1 MAVVGEWHTNCTIHK
16 ISAPGLW
23 GQKVQYAGE
32 LNLVK
37 EALSQDFVS
46 AFYSP
51 GIEHNLV
58 AIFVFDGK
66 IWKSGYFSIF
76 LEKVQ
81 QFFKNYLTLLLK
93 RSKGGLDTWKANTF
107 FWTFWGLIHAVE
119 WILNSRFP
127 SKCSSVFRQQYIGVI
142 QYIELVIIDS
152 VVP

>member
-46 AFYSP
+46 AFFSP

-76 LEKVQ
+76 FWKKCNNFSKTIWHYYSKGLKVDSIHEK
-81 QFFKNYLTLLLK
+81 LTL
-93 RSKGGLDTWKANTF
+93 F
-107 FWTFWGLIHAVE
+107 FELFEAVHAVE